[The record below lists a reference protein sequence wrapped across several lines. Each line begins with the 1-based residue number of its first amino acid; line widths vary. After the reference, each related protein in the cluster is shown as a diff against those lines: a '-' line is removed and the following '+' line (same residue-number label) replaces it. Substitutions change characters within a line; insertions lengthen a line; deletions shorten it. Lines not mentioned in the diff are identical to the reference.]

1 MNNPAP
7 LISLIIPTFNSEK
20 VIKRC
25 LESVINQNNKF
36 HEIIIQD
43 GASTDATAAIV
54 EKYCSCHSFIHF
66 YSSRDLGIYDAMNR
80 AILKANGAWLIFLGS
95 DDFLVDSNIISEVAE
110 IILSNPNAH
119 MIYGNVLSKSLGR
132 KTRGIYG
139 GKFDE
144 NRILRQNICHQ
155 AIFYKKAVLGNE
167 PYNLR
172 YRYYADY
179 AVNLRL
185 ILDSNIIKIS
195 VPKVISNFTE
205 GGFSSTVS
213 EDVVFNKEFSTLVC
227 QHANM
232 NFHTYK
238 HKFKF
243 LTTFLHK
250 VNKLEGLTE
259 SIRICQ
265 TNFRKFKFY
274 TYPSIL
280 FVSLRYILGL
290 YFMKKH
296 Q

>member
-1 MNNPAP
+1 MNNSNP

-20 VIKRC
+20 VLNRC
-25 LESVINQNNKF
+25 LESVINQNSKYF
-36 HEIIIQD
+36 EIIIQD

-54 EKYCSCHSFIHF
+54 EKYSSCHSFIHF

-80 AILKANGAWLIFLGS
+80 AILKATGAWLIFLGS
-95 DDFLVDSNIISEVAE
+95 DDFLVGSNIISEVEE

-139 GKFDE
+139 GRFDE

-155 AIFYKKAVLGNE
+155 AIFYKKMILGND

-179 AVNLRL
+179 ALNLRL
-185 ILDSNIIKIS
+185 ILDSSIIKIYM
-195 VPKVISNFTE
+195 PKVISNFTE

-213 EDVVFNKEFSTLVC
+213 EDVAFNKEFSTLVGK
-227 QHANM
+227 HAKK
-232 NFHTYK
+232 NFHAYK

-250 VNKLEGLTE
+250 VNKMEGLTV
-259 SIRICQ
+259 SVRICQ
-265 TNFRKFKFY
+265 TNFQKFKLY